1 MADTYSICR
10 LCWLVVVVSSILQTD
25 QVLFCMDFFRHL
37 AAEERSAEQKKAGV
51 QQPKLDFS
59 LKEGQTLNLTI
70 AGGGTGASTRRN
82 RPPRPAAS
90 EDGGMHYDF
99 AIVFIFVKYESDCN

>member
-1 MADTYSICR
+1 MLD
-10 LCWLVVVVSSILQTD
+10 
-25 QVLFCMDFFRHL
+25 RHL

-82 RPPRPAAS
+82 RPPRPAATD
-90 EDGGMHYDF
+90 DGGENHNM
-99 AIVFIFVKYESDCN
+99 FIAFLWQSII

>member
-1 MADTYSICR
+1 VEI
-10 LCWLVVVVSSILQTD
+10 V
-25 QVLFCMDFFRHL
+25 RHL
-37 AAEERSAEQKKAGV
+37 AAEERSAEQKKAGA
-51 QQPKLDFS
+51 QQPKMDFS

-90 EDGGMHYDF
+90 EDGGMHDDL
-99 AIVFIFVKYESDCN
+99 APIFFLFEKC